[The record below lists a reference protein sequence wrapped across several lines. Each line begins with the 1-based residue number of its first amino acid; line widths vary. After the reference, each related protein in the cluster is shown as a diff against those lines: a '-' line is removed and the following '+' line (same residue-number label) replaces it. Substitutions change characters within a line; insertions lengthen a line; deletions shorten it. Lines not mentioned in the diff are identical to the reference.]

1 MTWDLIALERRLIG
15 FDTVSRNSN
24 LQMVDFLCEALEGMG
39 LAVEVHASDDGGKA
53 NVFATL
59 GAPDAG
65 GLMLAGHMDVVPVE
79 GQDWH
84 TDPFT
89 LTEADGKLYGRGTAD
104 MKSFI
109 AQAIVAAEAVRAKS
123 LKLPL
128 HLVFTYDEEVGCL
141 GAAHLMER
149 LAANNHVMPKC
160 AVVGEPTNFGV
171 FRMHKGF
178 HSARVSVRGVEGH
191 SSKPGKGANAIY
203 QAALVINKLM
213 EVEQERK
220 GHRSME
226 EYFEIP
232 HTTLNVGLVG
242 GGTALNIIPNHA
254 EVVFEYRTMPGED
267 PDYVLNQIRG
277 YVAEVLLPNFK
288 KQQPDV
294 DIRIEP
300 GTRGRPMMTPVGAEI
315 ETIALEL
322 TGNPSSSAAPYYT
335 EGAIYNEAGIPT
347 VICGPGDIDQAHRP
361 NEYVTRA
368 QLEKGVAF
376 LGRLIERVCL

>member
-39 LAVEVHASDDGGKA
+39 LTVEVHASDAGGKA

-109 AQAIVAAEAVRAKS
+109 AQAIVAAEAVRGES

-149 LAANNHVMPKC
+149 LAANDHVMPKC
-160 AVVGEPTNFGV
+160 AVVGEPTNFAV

-203 QAALVINKLM
+203 QAALVIKKLM

-226 EYFEIP
+226 EFFEIP
-232 HTTLNVGLVG
+232 YTTLNVGLVG

-267 PDYVLNQIRG
+267 PDYVINQIRG

-288 KQQPDV
+288 KQQSDV

-300 GTRGRPMMTPVGAEI
+300 GTRGRPMMTPAGAEI

-322 TGNPSSSAAPYYT
+322 TGNPP
-335 EGAIYNEAGIPT
+335 
-347 VICGPGDIDQAHRP
+347 
-361 NEYVTRA
+361 
-368 QLEKGVAF
+368 AF
-376 LGRLIERVCL
+376 EDG